1 MSQLKS
7 VSSKYEKLSSEWN
20 KKKGRS
26 LEVVGSLLSEL
37 KVSLTELSFLPTES
51 HEVSPQELLLARSVL
66 EIGAQYSVEVR
77 DLPGFERYMAQL
89 KTYYSDYPEL
99 KEESAFMY
107 ELLGLNLLRLLC
119 QNQLAEFHIQ
129 LELLPV
135 EALLSNPY
143 ISTPVALEQYI
154 MEGTYNKIIL
164 MKDNV
169 PSPRMAYFIDLLLV
183 TIRNEIGSCLEKA
196 YNRISASE
204 CAKMLYLKDKEMGAF
219 AKERE
224 WLIQPDKF
232 VYFDDADKKTQ
243 EPEVPTL
250 ELAKMAISYAKEMEA
265 IV

>member
-143 ISTPVALEQYI
+143 ISTPVALS
-154 MEGTYNKIIL
+154 K
-164 MKDNV
+164 
-169 PSPRMAYFIDLLLV
+169 
-183 TIRNEIGSCLEKA
+183 
-196 YNRISASE
+196 